1 MKGLGAS
8 PLDAGAAEALPS
20 RAVTDEPLAGRC
32 GTCAYFHS
40 VRPDPDKG
48 VLVGDC
54 TSGQYPPVR
63 PETSTC
69 VDYVARGALLA
80 RSKAT
85 APRRA
90 DTTKKPP
97 SAPPRAPIEVDVDMD
112 EATFR
117 KVLREVIQEELALGD
132 CPIAD
137 RYRGGELILR
147 PGRQGLQD
155 KKVPIEGF
163 FHKIVMLRDKLRV
176 LEQKLNSSKLGDD
189 EKVTLQQYI
198 TGCYGTLTT
207 FNVLFRDEDDRFTGA
222 GDKGE

>member
-1 MKGLGAS
+1 M
-8 PLDAGAAEALPS
+8 
-20 RAVTDEPLAGRC
+20 TDEPLAGRC

-63 PETSTC
+63 PETSSC

-80 RSKAT
+80 RSKRQPPPARRSASKPDAPA
-85 APRRA
+85 APR
-90 DTTKKPP
+90 P
-97 SAPPRAPIEVDVDMD
+97 PIEIEVDMD

-137 RYRGGELILR
+137 RYRGGDLILR
-147 PGRQGLQD
+147 PGRQGVQD
-155 KKVPIEGF
+155 KKVPIESF

-176 LEQKLNSSKLGDD
+176 LEQKLNSSKLSDD

-207 FNVLFRDEDDRFTGA
+207 FNVLFRDEEDRFTGA